1 MSTAI
6 ATDAV
11 TDDIA
16 SIEMHRQELERD
28 AGLEASRNFALRRL
42 QEILHREQE
51 ALQLHGPGGGHAA
64 NIEAV
69 TIAINRVKAL
79 GGSRSPHPSPRVPQA
94 RPPQISRRG
103 GSQRPTGTR
112 VRRTMGRR
120 SGR

>member
-1 MSTAI
+1 MNTAT

-51 ALQLHGPGGGHAA
+51 ALQLHGPGGGHPA

-69 TIAINRVKAL
+69 RIAINKVKAL
-79 GGSRSPHPSPRVPQA
+79 GGSGSRRPGPRMLQA
-94 RPPQISRRG
+94 RPPRKSLRG
-103 GSQRPTGTR
+103 GSQRPPSTR
-112 VRRTMGRR
+112 VRRTMGRG

>member
-1 MSTAI
+1 MNTAT

-51 ALQLHGPGGGHAA
+51 ALQLHGTGAGHAA
-64 NIEAV
+64 NVEAV

-79 GGSRSPHPSPRVPQA
+79 GGSRNRQPGPRTPQA
-94 RPPQISRRG
+94 RPPQESWRG
-103 GSQRPTGTR
+103 GSQRPTSTR